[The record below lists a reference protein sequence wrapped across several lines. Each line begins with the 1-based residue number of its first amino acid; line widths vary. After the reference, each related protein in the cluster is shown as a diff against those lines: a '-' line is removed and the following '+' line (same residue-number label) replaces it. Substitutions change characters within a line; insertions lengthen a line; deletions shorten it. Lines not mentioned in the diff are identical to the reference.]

1 MLEKIRIEVIFVL
14 NTIRERRIE
23 RDGLYEVTLQMPAE
37 EYFTVYDSISS
48 EAATEILGNYLNYH
62 QDDGRPKDINIKH
75 NKNAHMVD
83 ITANLHYTGN
93 DHTDVK
99 RIPAIDLSRNKEGTL

>member
-1 MLEKIRIEVIFVL
+1 MLEKIIVEVIIML
-14 NTIRERRIE
+14 NTIRERRIQ

-37 EYFTVYDSISS
+37 EYFTSYDSISS
-48 EAATEILGNYLNYH
+48 KAAEEILENYLNYH
-62 QDDGRPKDINIKH
+62 QDDGRPDDINIKH

-99 RIPAIDLSRNKEGTL
+99 RIPAIDLSRDKEGTL